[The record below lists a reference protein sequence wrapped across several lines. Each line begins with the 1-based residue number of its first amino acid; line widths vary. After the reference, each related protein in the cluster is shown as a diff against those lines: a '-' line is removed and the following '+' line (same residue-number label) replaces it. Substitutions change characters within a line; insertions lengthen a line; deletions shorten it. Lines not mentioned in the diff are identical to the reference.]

1 MIFKKI
7 LKKILSNFGISTYG
21 TVKKKEILKIIDLL
35 RPLNL
40 GHDYI
45 RLGGISDGSYIV
57 PKILNDINSVFLL
70 VMEEIVLLKKFR
82 KFGIKSF
89 WLTIRLTLQPN
100 LRILIIKKFG
110 KSYSSNNSIN
120 INDWIETSVSL
131 NQKKM
136 ILQIDV
142 EGSEYEIIHAIT
154 ENNLQKFDI
163 IVIEF
168 HNLF

>member
-57 PKILNDINSVFLL
+57 PKFL
-70 VMEEIVLLKKFR
+70 
-82 KFGIKSF
+82 
-89 WLTIRLTLQPN
+89 
-100 LRILIIKKFG
+100 
-110 KSYSSNNSIN
+110 
-120 INDWIETSVSL
+120 
-131 NQKKM
+131 M
-136 ILQIDV
+136 I
-142 EGSEYEIIHAIT
+142 
-154 ENNLQKFDI
+154 
-163 IVIEF
+163 
-168 HNLF
+168 